1 MNPNS
6 DPPSVT
12 VVIACHD
19 PKRPLRRAVASVLQ
33 SRAAK
38 VLVVAH
44 NLEAVQLAAVLDK
57 DVSGSGRGAGAGRLS
72 THPRVEILELCDGLH
87 SPAGPFNYGL
97 SRVQTRFAAIM
108 GSDDFLDPGA
118 VDVWVAL
125 AKRYHA
131 DMVITRLQRGG
142 RDARRPVHTP
152 PVRPWLR
159 GLADFRRDRLYYRSA
174 PLGLMRVSRLRE
186 LGLEMT
192 PGLAVGED
200 IAFSMRLYASSR
212 VVVQRRGLG
221 YVVGEDGPARV
232 TLQSRP
238 IAEELGHV
246 TDLLGRAWA
255 KAWPVAVRRAV
266 AAKTL
271 RIHVFGVVL
280 NRERDW
286 WDVEQ
291 RQALAAITRELLDFA
306 PGCERVFSRADTALL
321 AAILNPTIPV
331 DVLRQRAQARRRFLS
346 FGALMPAH
354 REGWFAAEGP
364 WRFAAASF
372 LVQ

>member
-1 MNPNS
+1 MC
-6 DPPSVT
+6 
-12 VVIACHD
+12 I
-19 PKRPLRRAVASVLQ
+19 
-33 SRAAK
+33 
-38 VLVVAH
+38 
-44 NLEAVQLAAVLDK
+44 
-57 DVSGSGRGAGAGRLS
+57 
-72 THPRVEILELCDGLH
+72 
-87 SPAGPFNYGL
+87 
-97 SRVQTRFAAIM
+97 
-108 GSDDFLDPGA
+108 
-118 VDVWVAL
+118 
-125 AKRYHA
+125 
-131 DMVITRLQRGG
+131 
-142 RDARRPVHTP
+142 
-152 PVRPWLR
+152 
-159 GLADFRRDRLYYRSA
+159 RDR
-174 PLGLMRVSRLRE
+174 
-186 LGLEMT
+186 
-192 PGLAVGED
+192 
-200 IAFSMRLYASSR
+200 
-212 VVVQRRGLG
+212 
-221 YVVGEDGPARV
+221 DGPARV